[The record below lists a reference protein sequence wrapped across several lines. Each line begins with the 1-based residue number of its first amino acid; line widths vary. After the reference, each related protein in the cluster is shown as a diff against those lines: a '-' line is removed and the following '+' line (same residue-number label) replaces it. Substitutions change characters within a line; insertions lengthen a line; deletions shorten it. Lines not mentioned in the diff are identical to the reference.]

1 MFRVLVLSMVLVF
14 GAALEAHAFEQADVT
29 AFCAEKDRKIP
40 AEGKRLDGKPVEAA
54 LMDLK
59 PGKYTLAGEGA
70 VELFENGAFILD
82 KPKNAITFRGT
93 DGDDMM
99 SPSALGGCSRGQLS
113 EALGKNNLAIP
124 AATDAVK

>member
-1 MFRVLVLSMVLVF
+1 MLRIFILALSLIVF
-14 GAALEAHAFEQADVT
+14 GGTAAHAFEQADVA

-40 AEGKRLDGKPVEAA
+40 AEGKRLDGKPVETA

-59 PGKYTLAGEGA
+59 PGKYALAGEGA
-70 VELFENGAFILD
+70 VEIFEGGAFILD

-113 EALGKNNLAIP
+113 EALGKNNIAIP
-124 AATDAVK
+124 AATDLVK